1 MDAQFAHVTEDEID
15 KIRENSISTKTKQ
28 ATKYDVK
35 IFLDK
40 IYLFSVI
47 FIQQNR
53 FFPLAMW

>member
-15 KIRENSISTKTKQ
+15 KIREDSTSTKTKQ

-40 IYLFSVI
+40 I
-47 FIQQNR
+47 
-53 FFPLAMW
+53 